1 MLLTYFSPTIY
12 VYYYKSTF
20 AHANLQDVEDDHGSD
35 TTTEIGYTDESDVD
49 SDAEAIEIEG
59 SGINGA
65 AFGEAASDEKDGE
78 DDCDASGQDE
88 HYDEEAL
95 KQF

>member
-1 MLLTYFSPTIY
+1 ME
-12 VYYYKSTF
+12 
-20 AHANLQDVEDDHGSD
+20 VEDNHGSD
-35 TTTEIGYTDESDVD
+35 TTTEIDYTDETDVD

-95 KQF
+95 K